1 MEHRKEH
8 TKEAARRTL
17 LRSAK
22 HFARQSLLPTL
33 FSWLEALALWLLS
46 LVDRAGFARK
56 KYFERTLEVFAATP
70 VDDTAG
76 FLSGA
81 CRAFLDGGAP
91 ASRLCALLPED
102 VEAFPRKKDHH
113 YVPSY
118 YGANQHKQPDLV
130 SLPVFGELAGQVI
143 RKRLTLL
150 HYDRLHTLHSLIADL
165 FGPGSRIEGAVAEV
179 GVYKGGSLFFM
190 ASLLA
195 ALGRDDVPLHGFDS
209 FSGHDAQDIEPSLE
223 PIHTPGLF
231 GDTLF
236 ENVVAALAP
245 WPAVRLHKGRFQDTC
260 QGLDRDRFAFVHLDA
275 DLYAVTRDALR
286 FFGPRL
292 AVGGVIVLDDYGF
305 NTTPG
310 VVKAAQEFLAATP
323 GWRLVPLLSGQGVLV
338 RCAA

>member
-1 MEHRKEH
+1 MKHNKEQS
-8 TKEAARRTL
+8 KK
-17 LRSAK
+17 SASQPLVGSVR
-22 HFARQSLLPTL
+22 HFLRQSLLPTV
-33 FSWLEALALWLLS
+33 FVWVETLALRILS
-46 LVDRAGFARK
+46 LGNRAILARK
-56 KYFERTLEVFAATP
+56 KYFDQALTVFTMTP
-70 VDDTAG
+70 VEDTAD
-76 FLSGA
+76 FLSRA
-81 CRAFLDGGAP
+81 CRAFLNGGAP
-91 ASRLCALLPED
+91 ASRLCELLPQD
-102 VEAFPRKKDHH
+102 VEAFPRKPNHH

-130 SLPVFGELAGQVI
+130 NMPMFGELAGQVI
-143 RKRLTLL
+143 RRRLTLL
-150 HYDRLHTLHSLIADL
+150 HYDRLYTLHNLITDL
-165 FGPGSRIEGAVAEV
+165 FGPGQIEGVVAEV

-195 ALGRDDVPLHGFDS
+195 ELGRDDVPLHGFDS
-209 FSGHDAQDIEPSLE
+209 FSGHDAQDIEPSME
-223 PIHTPGLF
+223 PAHTPGLF

-260 QGLDRDRFAFVHLDA
+260 QGLEQDRFAFVHLDA

-338 RCAA
+338 RYAA